1 MIIMETERYIVLL
14 QDQQKTSL
22 KKVEKEL
29 EVSITSSEFLSKE
42 NRSYEIIDQDNGV
55 LYKNLGILVVD
66 NMDEEQLKSAVKNES
81 NPIVYYEKEREF
93 FSADELQLITELKKQ
108 SAGLA
113 EKISELEK
121 YISNKPL
128 PQKSMVEMEWGLKA
142 IGMERAQYTGKGVD
156 VCILDTG
163 LETSHPDFSS
173 EEIEGKSFIDGEDW
187 NRDPNGHGTHCA
199 GIATGNIRSDTG
211 KRYGI
216 AGGCNLKI
224 AKVLSDS
231 GRGTTSSV
239 IDAIDWAI
247 TKKFRILSLSLAS
260 PVNLN
265 DQPSVLFETIG
276 QRALENNCLII
287 AAAGNDS
294 NRPQIPQPVSMP
306 ANSKSI
312 LAVAAVDG
320 QMRVARFS
328 NAGLNPSTGGNVDVC
343 APGVDIMS
351 AYPKNSKNK
360 KFFYYAMSGT
370 SMAAPHVSGLAA
382 LYMEQFPEKSAKE
395 IWELIENKA
404 RPIEGIKYRDIG
416 NGLIQI

>member
-1 MIIMETERYIVLL
+1 METGRYIVLL
-14 QDQQKTSL
+14 EDQQKNAIR
-22 KKVEKEL
+22 KVEKEL
-29 EVSITSSEFLSKE
+29 EVNITSSEFLSKE
-42 NRSYEIIDQDNGV
+42 NRSYEVIDQNNGV
-55 LYKNLGILVVD
+55 LYKNLGILVVE

-81 NPIVYYEKEREF
+81 NPIMYYEKEREF
-93 FSADELQLITELKKQ
+93 FPADELQLINELKKQ

-121 YISNKPL
+121 YIISKPL
-128 PQKSMVEMEWGLKA
+128 PQKSKVEMEWGLKA
-142 IGMERAQYTGKGVD
+142 IGLENTLYTGKGVNI
-156 VCILDTG
+156 CILDTG

-173 EEIEGKSFIDGEDW
+173 REIEGKSFIDGEDW

-199 GIATGNIRSDTG
+199 GVATGNIRSDTG

-216 AGGCNLKI
+216 AAGSNLKI

-260 PVNLN
+260 PVGLN

-276 QRALENNCLII
+276 ERALENNCLII

-312 LAVAAVDG
+312 MAVAAVDI
-320 QMRVARFS
+320 QMKVARFS
-328 NAGLNPSTGGNVDVC
+328 NAGLNPSTGGNINVC
-343 APGVDIMS
+343 APGVDIVS

-360 KFFYYAMSGT
+360 SYFYYAMSGT
-370 SMAAPHVSGLAA
+370 SMATPHVSGLAA

-395 IWELIENKA
+395 IWELIESKA